1 MLRHSESIIVFYNVL
16 PKMTT
21 VEVVCYKYKPLK
33 NGELPLKIRVT
44 KDRKV
49 RYVSL
54 GVSTRQ
60 EHWDFKKNQPKQD
73 CPHREQIEK
82 LIANKIS
89 EIKAE
94 IVELKTSDKEFS
106 ATSLIRHI
114 SNVGKSSSVSDIF
127 LEYIEYLRE
136 MKRTGYLLSI
146 RQTYNSML
154 KFATSLDIPF
164 SEIDCGWLK
173 KYETW
178 LRKQGKSENTIG
190 IRFRNLRMIYNI
202 AIEKGVVKKDLYPF
216 DSYKVSRLHKETAKR
231 AIQKSDIQ
239 AVLNY
244 SLDGKDLY
252 TKLAVHLFSFS
263 YFMGGIN
270 FVDMAYLT
278 EKNIVN
284 GRLVYNRKK
293 TSKLINLP
301 LSSESMK
308 IIGLYKDNGMYL
320 FPILSAVH
328 KTEQQK
334 LNRLHKVITKVN
346 RALKEIGVELGLPI
360 KLTTYVARHS
370 FATVLK
376 RAGVSTSVISE
387 SLGHSSEKIT
397 QIYLDSFENSQIDE
411 AMSHLK

>member
-1 MLRHSESIIVFYNVL
+1 
-16 PKMTT
+16 MTT
-21 VEVVCYKYKPLK
+21 VEVVCYKYKPLR

-54 GVSTRQ
+54 GVSTKP
-60 EHWDFKKNQPKQD
+60 EHWDFNKNQPKAD
-73 CPHREQIEK
+73 CPNREKIEK

-94 IVELKTSDKEFS
+94 IVELKAEDKEFT
-106 ATSLIRHI
+106 ATTLIHSI
-114 SNVGKSSSVSDIF
+114 SKGRKAYTVSDVF
-127 LEYIEYLRE
+127 LEHIEFLRE

-154 KFATSLDIPF
+154 KFCGSLDIPF
-164 SEIDCGWLK
+164 SEIECGWLK
-173 KYETW
+173 RYEIW
-178 LRKQGKSENTIG
+178 LRKQGMSENTIG
-190 IRFRNLRMIYNI
+190 IRFRNLRMIYNL
-202 AIEKGVVKKDLYPF
+202 AIEKGLVKKELYPF
-216 DSYKVSRLHKETAKR
+216 DSYKVSKLHEETAKR
-231 AIQKSDIQ
+231 AITKEDIM

-244 SLDGKDLY
+244 PLDKADFY
-252 TKLAVHLFSFS
+252 TRLAVYIFSFS

-270 FVDMAYLT
+270 FVDMAMLT
-278 EKNIVN
+278 SKNIVN
-284 GRLVYNRKK
+284 NRLIYNRKK
-293 TSKLINLP
+293 TGKLINLP
-301 LSSESMK
+301 LIDDAK
-308 IIGLYKDNGMYL
+308 AIIEIYSKDSTNGYL
-320 FPILSAVH
+320 FPILSALH
-328 KTEQQK
+328 KTEQMR

-346 RALKEIGVELGLPI
+346 KALKLIGEELGLPI

-376 RAGVSTSVISE
+376 RAGVSTSIICE

-411 AMSHLK
+411 AFSHLK